1 MHTIYIHLSYISGSF
16 SICTLPFF
24 CFEVYTILG
33 FEAIEA
39 TAFAWV
45 WSVCDQP
52 ISAVGIS
59 CNSSKKAW
67 IWHSKTKR
75 KPAAQ
80 TKGLLQEDWTDSCR
94 LKTKALE
101 VSQARQ
107 RSMSLLGCVRTMNFT
122 MYVVLRVLTSA
133 VKSCL
138 NASSNVHLARRSS
151 EHLNVNC
158 NNSRLL
164 TSQSKVLFFFKR
176 HQLHELL
183 WFPFALQFPVVA
195 YEFPQI

>member
-1 MHTIYIHLSYISGSF
+1 
-16 SICTLPFF
+16 
-24 CFEVYTILG
+24 
-33 FEAIEA
+33 
-39 TAFAWV
+39 
-45 WSVCDQP
+45 
-52 ISAVGIS
+52 
-59 CNSSKKAW
+59 
-67 IWHSKTKR
+67 
-75 KPAAQ
+75 
-80 TKGLLQEDWTDSCR
+80 
-94 LKTKALE
+94 
-101 VSQARQ
+101 
-107 RSMSLLGCVRTMNFT
+107 MNFT